1 MNEQEMNERLVE
13 GILDSQIEQGFD
25 GKTLEYAIKCL
36 NCGLHYTVWSW
47 HKWPDLNDKGG
58 YCPECGIRGNKA
70 VWGPRPH
77 TAFLFQLH
85 NAGDDMP
92 LIGMTEAEQVSPF
105 GLGNMALPEDDGET
119 IRVEAYEK
127 RLPPERE

>member
-1 MNEQEMNERLVE
+1 MSDINE
-13 GILDSQIEQGFD
+13 
-25 GKTLEYAIKCL
+25 EYANAIEAEQAKSGRAGATFVYAVKCL
-36 NCGLHYTVWSW
+36 NCSLHYTIYSW
-47 HKWPDLNDKGG
+47 GRWADLHDLGG